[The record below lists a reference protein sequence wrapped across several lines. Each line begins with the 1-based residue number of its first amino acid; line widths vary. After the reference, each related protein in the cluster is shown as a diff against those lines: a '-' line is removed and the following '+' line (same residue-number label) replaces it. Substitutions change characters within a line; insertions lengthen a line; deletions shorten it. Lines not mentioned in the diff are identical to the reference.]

1 MCSVPHPS
9 AGTMLVSCRAPR
21 NSELYRI
28 GAECQQSQWR
38 LHFELESVGERSRWV
53 VCHVGSGAQKQRPVG
68 PSVLRGERF
77 QDRAERCGPSE
88 AVSADGRAAVPPRR
102 GVPAGTDGPRS
113 PTCGQREASAAGGAQ
128 WARGARPHRGP
139 SGGVC
144 SAQHGAPV
152 ATECH

>member
-1 MCSVPHPS
+1 
-9 AGTMLVSCRAPR
+9 MLVSCRAPR

-53 VCHVGSGAQKQRPVG
+53 VCHVGSGAEKQRPVG

-113 PTCGQREASAAGGAQ
+113 PTCGQREASAAGGLSGLGV
-128 WARGARPHRGP
+128 RGHIGARRA
-139 SGGVC
+139 V
-144 SAQHGAPV
+144 SAQRS
-152 ATECH
+152 TELRWPRSVTDG